1 MIWLYIPWSLE
12 FGRPRTSPSNK
23 KASVLPCIQGSLS
36 LDVRTKILVCFK
48 WISTRLGVGSW
59 NISMSMAQP
68 DADSCKPDAL
78 LPSLIVVAASGFF
91 VHEAS
96 LCTRMEAPDERIDF
110 IESHQVKM

>member
-1 MIWLYIPWSLE
+1 
-12 FGRPRTSPSNK
+12 
-23 KASVLPCIQGSLS
+23 
-36 LDVRTKILVCFK
+36 
-48 WISTRLGVGSW
+48 
-59 NISMSMAQP
+59 MSMAQP